1 MYAALGFAEAS
12 GIPFD
17 LGIMR
22 NHYVGRTFIKPTP
35 ADRKAAVNMKLN
47 PIREAIEGKRV
58 CLVEDSIVR
67 GNTSKERVRTLR
79 EIGAK
84 EVHMRI
90 SCPPHVQPCYFG
102 IDFPSADELI
112 AHKYSVDEIAKI
124 IDADSLAYISLEGLL
139 SCVGKK
145 SGDYCHACFSGD
157 YPVKPQGN
165 I

>member
-1 MYAALGFAEAS
+1 M
-12 GIPFD
+12 
-17 LGIMR
+17 
-22 NHYVGRTFIKPTP
+22 
-35 ADRKAAVNMKLN
+35 
-47 PIREAIEGKRV
+47 
-58 CLVEDSIVR
+58 
-67 GNTSKERVRTLR
+67 RTLR

-112 AHKYSVDEIAKI
+112 AHRCSVDEIAKI

-139 SCVGKK
+139 SCVGRK

-157 YPVKPQGN
+157 YPVKPKGN
-165 I
+165 L